1 LLSYEK
7 QPYYGFF
14 ISGGKTMNATKKLVL
29 AGLFLALGLTLP
41 FLTGQIPDIGKMLLP
56 MHLPVLIAGFVLGAP
71 WGLAIGIIVPVL
83 RSLLFSMPPM
93 FPFAVAMSFELA
105 AYGFFAGL
113 FYKLLPKKNIYIYA
127 SLVLAMLLGRVV
139 WGGVSW
145 LLYGLKDAAFSWQA
159 FAAGAFI
166 NAVPGIILQI
176 ILIPVIIIGL
186 KQAKLIENE

>member
-1 LLSYEK
+1 
-7 QPYYGFF
+7 
-14 ISGGKTMNATKKLVL
+14 MNSTKKLVL

-56 MHLPVLIAGFVLGAP
+56 MHLPILIAGFVLGAP

-83 RSLLFSMPPM
+83 RSLLFNMPPM
-93 FPFAVAMSFELA
+93 FPTAVAMSFELA

-113 FYKLLPKKNIYIYA
+113 FYKLLPKKNIFIYA
-127 SLVLAMLLGRVV
+127 SLVLAMLLGRAM
-139 WGGVSW
+139 WGTVSW
-145 LLYGLKDAAFSWQA
+145 LLYGLELTSSAFTWQA

-176 ILIPVIIIGL
+176 VLIPVIIIGL
-186 KQAKLIENE
+186 QRAKLMENDC

>member
-1 LLSYEK
+1 
-7 QPYYGFF
+7 
-14 ISGGKTMNATKKLVL
+14 MNATKKLVL